1 MDETKVVFILIVVGI
16 IIFVIFEIYDSVK
29 RNQEQIKEQ
38 ELKKQREEQEQI
50 KNIERRKKKSY
61 KWIMK
66 KIYKEPKIK
75 VVRVRHHQMLCTSP
89 TDPDVEHLDIIEDEE
104 DIRPLI

>member
-1 MDETKVVFILIVVGI
+1 
-16 IIFVIFEIYDSVK
+16 
-29 RNQEQIKEQ
+29 
-38 ELKKQREEQEQI
+38 
-50 KNIERRKKKSY
+50 
-61 KWIMK
+61 MK

-75 VVRVRHHQMLCTSP
+75 VVRVDHQMLCSSP